1 MNDLCSQQGRNGN
14 NAEKVKFSTSKNAGH
29 AAGDTPIDIIL
40 WTLETE
46 LDSAG
51 ILPKVSRVLGLMA
64 QGANHSNW
72 KETFRTVTRDIDDP
86 NVIRNWT
93 WDRFCKKL
101 PKSSMYSPPNKKKLL
116 DAFLNVKCRDPDN
129 SDQITARMITRF
141 CSLCKTFDSIA
152 LICHSMS
159 PSSEQA
165 QPYYKNLTP
174 LVRRHMALRD
184 PKRKDPEIRDFW
196 RRLGRRASGSA

>member
-1 MNDLCSQQGRNGN
+1 MNDLCSQEGRNGN

-64 QGANHSNW
+64 QGVNHSNW

-93 WDRFCKKL
+93 WVRFCKKL

-129 SDQITARMITRF
+129 SEQITARMITRF
-141 CSLCKTFDSIA
+141 CSLCRTFDSIA
-152 LICHSMS
+152 LICHSVS
-159 PSSEQA
+159 PSM
-165 QPYYKNLTP
+165 PNHTTK
-174 LVRRHMALRD
+174 
-184 PKRKDPEIRDFW
+184 I
-196 RRLGRRASGSA
+196 